1 MENISQTEILINEV
15 SESYPEKET
24 LVKLLSLDGKEAAD
38 VLFKEAYAAKGKYV
52 GKKVYFRGLIEFSNI
67 CEKNCYYCG
76 IRRDNKQAHRYQMT
90 EEEAV
95 EAGLWAYESKYGSI
109 VLQAGERTDRAH
121 IDRVERI
128 VQKLMEK
135 SEGKLGITLSLGEQS
150 KETYARWFKAGA
162 KRYLLR
168 IETSSKELY
177 KQLHPPD
184 HVFEE
189 RLRCL
194 YDLKDLGYQSGTGVM
209 IGLPGQTAAHLADD
223 LLFFKEYNVDMIGM
237 GPYLQHNQTPLATA
251 FDDFETVKIRNFELT
266 LKMIALARI
275 MLKDVNIAA
284 TTAMQAIKPFGRE
297 AALLAGANVMM
308 PNITEKKYRGDYKL
322 YENKPCSDEDYD
334 ECASCLEGR
343 IKAIGETVGYGEHGD
358 PLHYFRRRG

>member
-1 MENISQTEILINEV
+1 MENINQTEILINEL
-15 SESYPEKET
+15 SESSPEKET
-24 LVKLLSLDGKEAAD
+24 LVKLLSLDGKNSAD
-38 VLFKEAYAAKGKYV
+38 VLYKKAYAVKEKYV

-76 IRRDNKQAHRYQMT
+76 IRRDNKSSKRYQMK

-95 EAGLWAYESKYGSI
+95 EAGLWAYESRYGSI
-109 VLQAGERTDRAH
+109 VLQAGERTDKAH
-121 IDRVERI
+121 TERI
-128 VQKLMEK
+128 ERIIRALTEK
-135 SEGKLGITLSLGEQS
+135 TEGRLGITLSLGEQS
-150 KETYARWFKAGA
+150 KETYARWLKAGA

-168 IETSSKELY
+168 IETSSRELY
-177 KQLHPPD
+177 KKLHPPD
-184 HVFEE
+184 HIFEE

-194 YDLKDLGYQSGTGVM
+194 KDLKDLGYQSGTGVM
-209 IGLPGQTAAHLADD
+209 IGLPGQTKENLAED
-223 LLFFKEYNVDMIGM
+223 LLFFKENDIDMIGM
-237 GPYLQHNQTPLATA
+237 GPYLEHNETPLAGSYE
-251 FDDFETVKIRNFELT
+251 DFENVKIRNFELT
-266 LKMIALARI
+266 LKMIACARI

-358 PLHYFRRRG
+358 PLHYFRKRA